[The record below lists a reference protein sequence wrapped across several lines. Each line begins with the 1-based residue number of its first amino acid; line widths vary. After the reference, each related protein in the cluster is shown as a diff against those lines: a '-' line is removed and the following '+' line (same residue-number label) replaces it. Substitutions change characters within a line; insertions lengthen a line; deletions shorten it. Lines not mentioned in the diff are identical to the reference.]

1 MGKKDD
7 DDLRALEQRIKHY
20 GLSLDPKKLEDKV
33 LSKDDKL
40 ELSAS
45 PEKGCKDGPTHILE
59 TDDIDQVK
67 RWIGVPDAIAEQ
79 RCCHRTATAPR
90 GWLVQSKDERALAR
104 AVRRIEPDVVHRL
117 AREYVFG
124 DARRVVQYK
133 PILEQFYGRFR
144 IPLWIFRR
152 IVVGPGAVL
161 QFNTSNPVV
170 LQAGT
175 IEIASTGRIVS
186 RSSLNVDC
194 ITLQQ
199 MA

>member
-7 DDLRALEQRIKHY
+7 DDLRALEQRVKHY
-20 GLSLDPKKLEDKV
+20 GLSLDPKKLEEKVISKDEKLV
-33 LSKDDKL
+33 LS
-40 ELSAS
+40 AA
-45 PEKGCKDGPTHILE
+45 PGQGCKDGPTHVLE
-59 TDDIDQVK
+59 TQDIDQLK

-79 RCCHRTATAPR
+79 RCCHRNPPAPR
-90 GWLVQSKDERALAR
+90 GWLVQTKNEHTLAR
-104 AVRRIEPDVVHRL
+104 AARRVEPDAMHRL

-124 DARRVVQYK
+124 DARRLLAYK

-144 IPLWIFRR
+144 IPLWLFRR

-161 QFNTSNPVV
+161 EFNTSNPVV

-175 IEIASTGRIVS
+175 IEIAATGRIVS

-194 ITLQQ
+194 ISLQQ
-199 MA
+199 MV